1 MRRDTLL
8 NLRAW
13 RASAAAIAFTLL
25 VPAAASAQTLTGAPL
40 AEAPPDALAAPV
52 RAALAASGTRVT
64 SGAVSLDFWWVKQL
78 PVAAASDVTWMQV
91 AEGSLVGAVR
101 LSAAWRDIR
110 GRTIKPG
117 VYTLRYA
124 VQPADGDHLGVSP
137 YRDFLLL
144 SPAAEDTGGAPAGHD
159 GTIKMSRDTVGASHP
174 APWSLDPPV
183 TSAPL
188 LSTGTDMD
196 LTYIVFEVPTTGAKP
211 LRFGLVLIGRIEA

>member
-1 MRRDTLL
+1 MLRDALP
-8 NLRAW
+8 NLRAG
-13 RASAAAIAFTLL
+13 RAAAALIALTLL
-25 VPAAASAQTLTGAPL
+25 APAAAPAQTLTGAPL
-40 AEAPPDALAAPV
+40 AEAPPDTLAAPV

-64 SGAVSLDFWWVKQL
+64 SGDVSLDFWWVKQL
-78 PVAAASDVTWMQV
+78 PVAAADDVTWMQV
-91 AEGSLVGAVR
+91 AEGALVGAVR
-101 LSAAWRDIR
+101 LSAAYRDIR

-117 VYTLRYA
+117 VYTLRYGI
-124 VQPADGDHLGVSP
+124 QPADGDHLGVSP

-144 SPAAEDTGGAPAGHD
+144 SPAAEDTGVAPTGHD

-211 LRFGLVLIGRIEA
+211 LRFGLVLIGRIDA